1 MIVMKIEIPI
11 LAALLVLATELMARA
26 ALQGFEQALVWTLV
40 DWSARRVRLAR
51 RKFWRPAS
59 RYRKACVQKL
69 RRSPLMF
76 ENLPWFSPEPH
87 RRRCRWG

>member
-40 DWSARRVRLAR
+40 DWSARRVRVGVAKILAR
-51 RKFWRPAS
+51 
-59 RYRKACVQKL
+59 
-69 RRSPLMF
+69 PLVVIAKRAYK
-76 ENLPWFSPEPH
+76 N
-87 RRRCRWG
+87 